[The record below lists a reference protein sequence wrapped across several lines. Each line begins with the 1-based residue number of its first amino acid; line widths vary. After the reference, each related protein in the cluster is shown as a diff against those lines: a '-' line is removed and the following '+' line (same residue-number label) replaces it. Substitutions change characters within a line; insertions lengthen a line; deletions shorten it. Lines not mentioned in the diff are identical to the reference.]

1 MNSTSPSN
9 PTRYMLLFRDGDA
22 TYHQMSPAQRQELLQ
37 QWNEWYQRLFS
48 QGKLEGGHPL
58 EGTGRVVSRSGS
70 RTVDGPFVES
80 TEAVGGYFLLTVN
93 TLEEAVEIASDCPS
107 VRLGLTVE
115 VRPVAD
121 MCPSLRQ
128 FQEAL
133 AEAV

>member
-1 MNSTSPSN
+1 MNAIPSPS
-9 PTRYMLLFRDGDA
+9 PSRYMLLFRDSNA
-22 TYHQMSPAQRQELLQ
+22 SYHQMSPDQRQELLQ
-37 QWNEWYQRLFS
+37 QWNEWYQRLSS

-58 EGTGRVVSRSGS
+58 EGSGRVVSRSGS

-80 TEAVGGYFLLTVN
+80 TEAVGGYFLLTVK
-93 TLEEAVEIASDCPS
+93 TLDEAVEIARDCPS

-128 FQEAL
+128 PQKAL
-133 AEAV
+133 ATAG

>member
-37 QWNEWYQRLFS
+37 QWNEWYQRLSS

-107 VRLGLTVE
+107 
-115 VRPVAD
+115 
-121 MCPSLRQ
+121 LRQ
-128 FQEAL
+128 SQEAL

>member
-37 QWNEWYQRLFS
+37 QWNEWYQRLSS

-93 TLEEAVEIASDCPS
+93 TLEDAVEIARDCPS

-121 MCPSLRQ
+121 ICPSLRQ
-128 FQEAL
+128 SQEAL

>member
-1 MNSTSPSN
+1 MNATTSPSAS
-9 PTRYMLLFRDGDA
+9 RYMLLFRDSNA
-22 TYHQMSPAQRQELLQ
+22 SYHQMSPDQRQELLQ
-37 QWNEWYQRLFS
+37 QWNEWYQRLSS

-93 TLEEAVEIASDCPS
+93 TLDEAVEIARDCPS

-121 MCPSLRQ
+121 ICPSHRQ
-128 FQEAL
+128 PQEAL
-133 AEAV
+133 A

>member
-1 MNSTSPSN
+1 MNATTGPSTS
-9 PTRYMLLFRDGDA
+9 RYMLLFRDSNA
-22 TYHQMSPAQRQELLQ
+22 SYHQMSPDQRQELLQ
-37 QWNEWYQRLFS
+37 QWNEWYQRLSS

-58 EGTGRVVSRSGS
+58 EGSGRVVSRSGS

-80 TEAVGGYFLLTVN
+80 TEAVGGYFLLTVK
-93 TLEEAVEIASDCPS
+93 TLDEAVEIARDCPS

-128 FQEAL
+128 PQQAL
-133 AEAV
+133 ATAG